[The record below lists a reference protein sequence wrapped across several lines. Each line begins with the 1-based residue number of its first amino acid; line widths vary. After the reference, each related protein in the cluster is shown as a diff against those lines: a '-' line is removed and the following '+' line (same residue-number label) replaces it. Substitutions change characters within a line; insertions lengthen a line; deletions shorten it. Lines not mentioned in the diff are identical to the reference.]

1 LQPDEYVFLTRSG
14 TLWSWPGQNPFKYR
28 DPSGR
33 DGDAAF
39 LRFAAYVED
48 ALPYVAAAAAQSKV
62 PALSAAGA
70 AALVGLEA
78 LNVWESVEAQ
88 RQNAEALARH
98 ASNDGNVC
106 KIERV
111 SPVINPADV
120 AGGSPAEIDQLARE
134 AGLIPRGPNPEAG
147 NGAYIDPVTREQRV
161 LIYTEPG
168 SGVGHA
174 HVNHASGKRLGID
187 GQPVDPES
195 KDAHLPLGSP

>member
-14 TLWSWPGQNPFKYR
+14 TLWSWPGQNPFRWR

-39 LRFAAYVED
+39 LRFAGYVED

-106 KIERV
+106 KFERV

-120 AGGSPAEIDQLARE
+120 AGRSPAEIDQLARE
-134 AGLIPRGPNPEAG
+134 G
-147 NGAYIDPVTREQRV
+147 
-161 LIYTEPG
+161 
-168 SGVGHA
+168 
-174 HVNHASGKRLGID
+174 
-187 GQPVDPES
+187 
-195 KDAHLPLGSP
+195 